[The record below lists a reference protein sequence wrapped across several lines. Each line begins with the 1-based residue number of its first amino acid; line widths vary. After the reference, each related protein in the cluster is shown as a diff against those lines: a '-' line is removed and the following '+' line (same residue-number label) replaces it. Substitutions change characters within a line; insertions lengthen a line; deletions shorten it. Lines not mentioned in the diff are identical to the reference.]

1 MKFTAKRVFILI
13 LTLALCIVACTVPA
27 FADFNSSVQGNY
39 AEAYYVISMND
50 DATVIAE
57 KNSTA
62 RTAPA
67 SLTKIMTAIIA
78 LENCSD
84 LDNTMLTVSQ
94 QAIDSLA
101 GTGSSIIGLQ
111 PGNVLSMRNLLE
123 GLLIRS
129 GNDAANTIAEY
140 IGNQKDG
147 GGVATFVNMMNEKA
161 AALGCADTH
170 YMNPHGLDTDGHYTT
185 AQDLAKMTQYAL
197 NTFPVFAQIVSQQS
211 YKLPNEN
218 ATLPNSNYLL
228 VPAYYSYYNP
238 YVTGVKTGTTDNA
251 GNCVIATASSGGY
264 NYMAVVLRAPR
275 VDTDGDGTDENGA
288 FLDANTLLNW
298 SIENLRLKTVA
309 GKQDIVRE
317 VPLKYSGKS
326 DYLQLVPESD
336 VTVLVPSADGA
347 NAPTVLI
354 EPIAE
359 TLPESVEAPVEAG
372 DVICQARVLYANQEI
387 ATINLVAAESYS
399 MSPFALVGSLFSTMF
414 HSLAFKI
421 IIAIVAVLVIA
432 YIIVVIR
439 YNRIR
444 KKRRVRL
451 VKGSNTSAVSSEFR
465 AAPKTSMPNGG
476 RELKRNK
483 HRRPPK
489 R

>member
-1 MKFTAKRVFILI
+1 MKFTAKKVFILI
-13 LTLALCIVACTVPA
+13 CTLALCVTACTVPV
-27 FADFNSSVQGNY
+27 FADFNSSVQGSY
-39 AEAYYVISMND
+39 AEAYYVVSLNE

-67 SLTKIMTAIIA
+67 SLTKIMTAIVA

-84 LDNTMLTVSQ
+84 LDNTMVTVSNE
-94 QAIDSLA
+94 AIDSLA
-101 GTGSSIIGLQ
+101 GTNSSIIELE
-111 PGNVLSMRNLLE
+111 PGNVLSMRYLIE
-123 GLLIRS
+123 GMLILS
-129 GNDAANTIAEY
+129 GNDAANAIAEY

-147 GGVATFVNMMNEKA
+147 GGVDTFVRLMNEKA

-170 YMNPHGLDTDGHYTT
+170 FMNPHGLDTDGHYTT
-185 AQDLAKMTQYAL
+185 AQDLAKMAKYAL
-197 NTFPVFAQIVSQQS
+197 DTFPVFSQIVSQTY
-211 YKLPNEN
+211 YKLPNDD
-218 ATLPNSNYLL
+218 ATLPNTNYML
-228 VPAYYSYYNP
+228 VPAFRSYYNP
-238 YVTGVKTGTTDNA
+238 YITGVKTGTTSNA
-251 GNCVIATASSGGY
+251 GCCVVATARSGGY

-275 VDTDGDGTDENGA
+275 VDSNGDGIDENGA
-288 FLDANTLLNW
+288 FVDANTLLNW
-298 SIENLRLKTVA
+298 SIENLRLSTVA
-309 GKQDIVRE
+309 SSQDIVTE

-336 VTVLVPSADGA
+336 VTLLVPTADGT
-347 NAPTVLI
+347 NAPAVLI

-359 TLPESVEAPVEAG
+359 SLPESVSAPVEKG
-372 DVICQARVLYANQEI
+372 EVICQARVLYANQEI
-387 ATINLVAAESYS
+387 ATVNLVAAESYS
-399 MSPFALVGSLFSTMF
+399 MSPFALVGSVLSTVF

-421 IIAIVAVLVIA
+421 IAVIVVLLVIA
-432 YIIVVIR
+432 YIIIVIR

-444 KKRRVRL
+444 KKRRIRL
-451 VKGSNTSAVSSEFR
+451 VKGSKTSQEFR